1 MATNLTLTSA
11 PLTDDTERTLERLR
25 AFSVLLDSSVQVP
38 FINYRIG
45 IDAIIGLIPG
55 IGDAIGMLL
64 SSYIVFEAARLQV
77 PKSVLAQMAFNIALE
92 TIIGAVPL
100 FGDLFDAA
108 FKANIRN
115 VKLLEQA
122 LRR

>member
-122 LRR
+122 LKR